1 MVLFRLYVGHGL
13 KYMVQVF
20 KEFEVVFFGGLYYRV
35 DHRAAFRPFRG
46 AAEEPVFS
54 SYDEWFYAAFSTVVG
69 DFYSAVHVEGLK
81 EYSLFKCVVQRF
93 SQGGLRQCADGGGP
107 REEGVR
113 YRFAFLKAFRMSF
126 FGGEFF
132 VFSFKCK
139 EFVAVFKSGLRERVF
154 SFYGRYGDSSFVELS
169 SGVRPAAASAYG
181 AVEFAIAGVA
191 VRVEAAFKAAEE
203 FFRMDA

>member
-1 MVLFRLYVGHGL
+1 
-13 KYMVQVF
+13 
-20 KEFEVVFFGGLYYRV
+20 
-35 DHRAAFRPFRG
+35 
-46 AAEEPVFS
+46 
-54 SYDEWFYAAFSTVVG
+54 
-69 DFYSAVHVEGLK
+69 
-81 EYSLFKCVVQRF
+81 
-93 SQGGLRQCADGGGP
+93 
-107 REEGVR
+107 
-113 YRFAFLKAFRMSF
+113 MSF

-203 FFRMDA
+203 FFRMDT